1 METTPPL
8 HATGDRGPD
17 IHAGQDTSTAHAHR
31 LRLYGALD
39 RVCVPLAAA
48 DVQAVFRLAE
58 LDCVTVHAVIDW
70 ITTARTLPP
79 LARPTPAHPKGR
91 SRT

>member
-8 HATGDRGPD
+8 PATSGPRPD

-31 LRLYGALD
+31 LRLYDALD

-48 DVQAVFRLAE
+48 DVQAVFHLAE

-70 ITTARTLPP
+70 INTARTLPP
-79 LARPTPAHPKGR
+79 PPRPK
-91 SRT
+91 

>member
-8 HATGDRGPD
+8 PATGGPRPD
-17 IHAGQDTSTAHAHR
+17 IHAEQDSSNAHAHR

-39 RVCVPLAAA
+39 KVCVPLAAA
-48 DVQAVFRLAE
+48 DVQAVFQLAE

-70 ITTARTLPP
+70 LNTARTLPP
-79 LARPTPAHPKGR
+79 LPRPK
-91 SRT
+91 

>member
-8 HATGDRGPD
+8 PAISGLGPG

-39 RVCVPLAAA
+39 RLCVPLAAV
-48 DVQAVFRLAE
+48 DVQAVFQLAE
-58 LDCVTVHAVIDW
+58 LDCATVHAVIDW
-70 ITTARTLPP
+70 ISTARTLPP
-79 LARPTPAHPKGR
+79 LPHPK
-91 SRT
+91 